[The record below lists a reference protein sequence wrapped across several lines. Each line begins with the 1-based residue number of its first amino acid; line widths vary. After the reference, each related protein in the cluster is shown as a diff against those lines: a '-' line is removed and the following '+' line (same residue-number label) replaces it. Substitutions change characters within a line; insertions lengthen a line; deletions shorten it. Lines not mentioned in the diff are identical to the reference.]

1 MSGSPSATGASPAS
15 PPPRDHPS
23 KAAPHEA
30 RDLAESFGTDPE
42 GYDRVR
48 PRYPG
53 AMVEQIVSRSP
64 GPEVLDVGIGTGIA
78 ARQFREAGCRVLG
91 VDVDDRM
98 ADAARRQGFDVEGAA
113 FEDWDPAGRVFD
125 AVISGQAWHWV
136 NPVTGAARAA
146 QSLRSGGRL
155 AVFWNV
161 FQPPAD
167 LADAFS
173 DVYRRVLP
181 DTPFSRGTASG
192 VEGYGTILTRTADGI
207 EAVNS
212 FRDPEQWRFEWD
224 RSYTRDEWLELLP
237 TSGGHRQFPPGKL
250 DELLAGIGAAIDAVG
265 GCFLMRYIAVVVTAV
280 RRDSAEP
287 TSAPGQA
294 L

>member
-1 MSGSPSATGASPAS
+1 
-15 PPPRDHPS
+15 
-23 KAAPHEA
+23 
-30 RDLAESFGTDPE
+30 
-42 GYDRVR
+42 
-48 PRYPG
+48 
-53 AMVEQIVSRSP
+53 MVEQIVSRSP